1 MRQNAKNMSTQQ
13 NFGVASHKTACA
25 TLDEELESGP
35 PDTPLQGKTNGIED
49 QGPGSSPTN
58 FQEKANSQIFSDPQK
73 AKIENFP
80 AKNLQNENISRSSEN
95 AMTPPIS
102 GELVP
107 NPLDGYHPAYGQ
119 QLIDF
124 FDSHDKYAIITE
136 TLVWKSGEVREV
148 QKKVA
153 NPPPSFRDF
162 AKKIGVRYKTLELW
176 AKKYPDFLECMEE
189 AQEIYKDFLIENGL
203 LGKYTGEFTKFVAK
217 NKVGMKDQSETKN
230 LNVNFSV
237 NTLLDEIE
245 KKKN

>member
-1 MRQNAKNMSTQQ
+1 MRQNAKNMSIEPNIGTLERGTSY
-13 NFGVASHKTACA
+13 NMYSA

-49 QGPGSSPTN
+49 QGPGAPY
-58 FQEKANSQIFSDPQK
+58 QQKPEKAKNNFFPNS
-73 AKIENFP
+73 E
-80 AKNLQNENISRSSEN
+80 IS
-95 AMTPPIS
+95 TPPIS
-102 GELVP
+102 GELVT

>member
-13 NFGVASHKTACA
+13 NFGVASHKTACT
-25 TLDEELESGP
+25 TLDEEQETVP
-35 PDTPLQGKTNGIED
+35 PDSPLQGKTRGTED

-58 FQEKANSQIFSDPQK
+58 FQEKAKFEILENSEKNFLPK
-73 AKIENFP
+73 AN
-80 AKNLQNENISRSSEN
+80 
-95 AMTPPIS
+95 PPIS
-102 GELVP
+102 GEIVP
-107 NPLDGYHPAYGQ
+107 NTLDGYHPAYGE

-124 FDSHDKYAIITE
+124 FDSHEKYAIITE

-148 QKKVA
+148 QKKIA

-162 AKKIGVRYKTLELW
+162 AKSIGVRYKTLELW

-217 NKVGMKDQSETKN
+217 NKVGMKDQTETKN

-245 KKKN
+245 KK